1 MIDWIA
7 DVMPLAQAA
16 AEDPGLLSKLVLQVL
31 PCTSNW
37 LGNWSSHLRA

>member
-16 AEDPGLLSKLVLQVL
+16 AEDPGLLSSLFYKFSLHFELAWELV
-31 PCTSNW
+31 
-37 LGNWSSHLRA
+37 

>member
-16 AEDPGLLSKLVLQVL
+16 AEDRIAGSLFYKFSLHFELAWELV
-31 PCTSNW
+31 
-37 LGNWSSHLRA
+37 